1 MNSTEKKVVVVVGV
15 AATLAVLF
23 AVWLIFRLARL
34 VFEVIGVLSRSVLAL
49 GVAGIGL
56 WYVLHATGVL

>member
-23 AVWLIFRLARL
+23 AVWLIFRSARF
-34 VFEVIGVLSRSVLAL
+34 VFEVIGVLLRSVPAL

>member
-1 MNSTEKKVVVVVGV
+1 MNCTGRKVVVVVGV

-23 AVWLIFRLARL
+23 AVWLVFRLARF
-34 VFEVIGVLSRSVLAL
+34 VFEVIGVSFRSVLAL

>member
-1 MNSTEKKVVVVVGV
+1 MNCTGRKLVVVVGV

-34 VFEVIGVLSRSVLAL
+34 VFEVVGVSFRSVLGL

>member
-1 MNSTEKKVVVVVGV
+1 MNCTGRKVVVVVGV

-23 AVWLIFRLARL
+23 AVWLIFRLARF
-34 VFEVIGVLSRSVLAL
+34 VFEVIGVSFRSVLAL

-56 WYVLHATGVL
+56 